1 MSYWNFL
8 KATMKYVL
16 PTAVALG
23 VILAVLAL
31 FVGQA
36 EFDIT
41 IELARDDALTLLLG
55 APIVL
60 GILALVMSPLSWLMY
75 RVGSRGRNVVTGVD
89 DTA

>member
-1 MSYWNFL
+1 MSYWSFL
-8 KATMKYVL
+8 KATMKYVML
-16 PTAVALG
+16 TAVALG
-23 VILAVLAL
+23 VILAILAL
-31 FVGQA
+31 FVGHA

-41 IELARDDALTLLLG
+41 IELASDDALTLLLG

-75 RVGSRGRNVVTGVD
+75 RVGSRGRNAVTGVD